1 MNFVGEKFDKNNPER
16 FNLTWIISQ
25 LRKDLKNFNK
35 DGFKFLVSKGYAGKS
50 ISIKIK
56 QFPKSI
62 LKIDEIPSRGNTP
75 NQFFDD
81 DLIFE
86 LEKIG
91 NAYNYDNSDSMTDYF
106 DRNYYL
112 HLEFYNKELYIVE
125 NKNISKIY

>member
-1 MNFVGEKFDKNNPER
+1 MSFIGEKFDKNNPER
-16 FNLTWIISQ
+16 FNLIWIISQ
-25 LRKDLKNFNK
+25 LRKDLKKFNK
-35 DGFKFLVSKGYAGKS
+35 DGFKFLVSKGYSGKS

-62 LKIDEIPSRGNTP
+62 LKIDEIPLRRNTP

>member
-1 MNFVGEKFDKNNPER
+1 MNFVGEKFDKNNPEI

-25 LRKDLKNFNK
+25 LRKDLKKFNK
-35 DGFKFLVSKGYAGKS
+35 DGFKFLVSKGYSGKS

>member
-25 LRKDLKNFNK
+25 LRKDLKKFNK
-35 DGFKFLVSKGYAGKS
+35 DGFKFLVSKGYSGKS

-81 DLIFE
+81 DLIFK

>member
-16 FNLTWIISQ
+16 FNLVWIISR
-25 LRKDLKNFNK
+25 LRKDLKKFNK
-35 DGFKFLVSKGYAGKS
+35 DGFKFLVSKGYSGRS